1 MKIEECI
8 KIKNFIDD
16 YHRATVNILYTNNW
30 LTKILEQRAN
40 RCHITLQQY
49 NVLRI
54 LRGQYPNSASNS
66 LIKDRMVSSTP
77 DISRL
82 VDRIVLKGLISRQQN
97 TQDKRAV
104 DLKITEKGLQLLENL
119 EHDMMLS
126 NLLCHNLTE
135 GEALTLSNLLDK
147 LRGTHES

>member
-1 MKIEECI
+1 
-8 KIKNFIDD
+8 
-16 YHRATVNILYTNNW
+16 W
-30 LTKILEQRAN
+30 LTKILEQRAS

-97 TQDKRAV
+97 VQDKRAV
-104 DLKITEKGLQLLENL
+104 DLKITEKGLQLLESL
-119 EHDMMLS
+119 EQDMMLS
-126 NLLCHNLTE
+126 NLLSQSLTE
-135 GEALTLSNLLDK
+135 EEALTLK
-147 LRGTHES
+147 IGRAHV